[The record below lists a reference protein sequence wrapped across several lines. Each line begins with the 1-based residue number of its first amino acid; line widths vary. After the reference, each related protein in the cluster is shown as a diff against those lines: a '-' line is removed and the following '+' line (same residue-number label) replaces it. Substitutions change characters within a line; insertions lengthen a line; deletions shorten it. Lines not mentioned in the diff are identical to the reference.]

1 MTRVIDSHL
10 HVWDLGLSEYAWL
23 GPQHG
28 PIFRTFDPEE
38 AVAELSAAG
47 VDGAVLV
54 QAEDSLRDTE
64 HMLAAGDRFPQFVG
78 VVGWVALDDPR
89 AAAEQ
94 LDRWQEHPGF
104 SGVRHL
110 VHNESRAD
118 FLDLPAVRASLA
130 DLARRGLAFDV
141 PDAWPDHLARVQG
154 LARDLPDLTVV
165 VDHLAKPPRGTAALE
180 QWRRTLEA
188 VAAQPNTVAKVS
200 GLYTDAA
207 PHTVEALEE
216 VWDVALTAFG
226 PDRLM
231 WGSDWPVAVL
241 AGGYA
246 EVTAVLRELIGR
258 LSEDEQS
265 ALLGGTATRVYRL
278 S

>member
-1 MTRVIDSHL
+1 MSRRIDSHL
-10 HVWDLGLSEYAWL
+10 HVWDLGVSEYAWL

-28 PIFRTFDPEE
+28 PIFRTFSPEE
-38 AVAELSAAG
+38 AVAELEAAG

-64 HMLAAGDRFPQFVG
+64 HMLAVADRFPQMVG
-78 VVGWVALDDPR
+78 VVGWVQLDDP
-89 AAAEQ
+89 AAAVRQ
-94 LDRWQEHPGF
+94 LDRWQQHPRF
-104 SGVRHL
+104 CGVRHL

-118 FLDLPAVRASLA
+118 YLDLPPVRASLA
-130 DLARRGLAFDV
+130 ELARRGLAFDV
-141 PDAWPDHLARVQG
+141 PDAWPGHLARVEG
-154 LARDLPDLTVV
+154 VARDLPELTVV
-165 VDHLAKPPRGTAALE
+165 VDHLAKPPRGTDRFE
-180 QWRRTLEA
+180 DWRHTLEA

-216 VWDVALTAFG
+216 VWELALAAFG

-246 EVTAVLRELIGR
+246 EVTGVLWELAGR
-258 LSEDEQS
+258 LSEPERD
-265 ALLGGTATRVYRL
+265 ALLGGTASRVYRL